1 MTTPTAEARTY
12 KAKDFSQPSANDWC
26 AGCGDFGIINAMHQ
40 ACAKL
45 GLDPSRVVTVGGIGC
60 SGKAPYYMGTY
71 GVHTLHGRPLPFA
84 TGIKLANPDLTVMVA
99 SGDGDTLGIGAGHFV
114 GAGRR
119 NVDITSIMFDNEVY
133 GLTKGQAAPTLPMG
147 LQTKGLAVPSS
158 QAKINPLM
166 MAYACGF
173 TWIGRVYS
181 YNIKQLVELIMAAI
195 EHPGLSFLDVLQPC
209 PTYNNLHTKDWY
221 AGKDQEE
228 VRPRVQPLP
237 EDFAAHIDENS
248 SEEEV
253 LDHARN
259 FMVEAH
265 RWGTEIPTGVFLEN
279 TGVTT
284 FAERIRER
292 VKTYAETT
300 PSNKVIADANGVAN
314 ADLTSMF
321 DELAVN

>member
-1 MTTPTAEARTY
+1 MTTTMEAKTY
-12 KAKDFSQPSANDWC
+12 KAKDFSQPNANDWC
-26 AGCGDFGIINAMHQ
+26 PGCGDFGIINAMHQ

-45 GLDPSRVVTVGGIGC
+45 GLDPSSVVTVGGIGC

-114 GAGRR
+114 GIGRR
-119 NVDITSIMFDNEVY
+119 NVDITAIMFDNEVY
-133 GLTKGQAAPTLPMG
+133 GLTKGQAAPTLEMG

-158 QAKINPLM
+158 QMKINPLM
-166 MAYACGF
+166 MAYTCGF
-173 TWIGRVYS
+173 TWIGRGYS
-181 YNIKQLVELIMAAI
+181 YNIKQLVQLLMGAI
-195 EHPGLSFLDVLQPC
+195 EHKGLAFLDILQPC
-209 PTYNNLHTKDWY
+209 PTYNNLHTKDWF

-237 EDFAAHIDENS
+237 EDFDPRITAESTEDD
-248 SEEEV
+248 V

-259 FMVEAH
+259 YMYEAH
-265 RWGTEIPTGVFLEN
+265 RWGTEIPTGLFLEN
-279 TGVTT
+279 TGVNS
-284 FAERIRER
+284 FAERIRDR
-292 VKTYAETT
+292 VKTYAEQT
-300 PSNKVIADANGVAN
+300 PSSKVIADADGMSNV
-314 ADLTSMF
+314 DLTSMF